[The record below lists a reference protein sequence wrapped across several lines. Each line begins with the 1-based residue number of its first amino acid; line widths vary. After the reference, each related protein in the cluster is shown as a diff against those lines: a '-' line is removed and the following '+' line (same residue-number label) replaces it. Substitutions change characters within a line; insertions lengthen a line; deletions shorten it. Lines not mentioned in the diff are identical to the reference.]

1 MIGLY
6 YFFVAFMDFET
17 SLWAMNPFFLFLL
30 AKVLMGLGFCI
41 ALVENGLWVSLP
53 KIV

>member
-30 AKVLMGLGFCI
+30 AKVLMGLGF
-41 ALVENGLWVSLP
+41 ASRWLKMGFGFHFL
-53 KIV
+53 K